1 MLGTEQSRRVPS
13 AEDADRA
20 VTTSATWVELR
31 RGSTVVLVPFT
42 AWYDVLLGPKLPD
55 QPERDEPSGMVRVSA
70 NSALVLA
77 ARVSALGADEFER
90 TFGSKDLG
98 PGVMGTVMV
107 GALEPAAAAETKA
120 ELLRLLRSGAFE
132 WRLVSL

>member
-1 MLGTEQSRRVPS
+1 MRGTEQSRHVPS
-13 AEDADRA
+13 ADSTDRA
-20 VTTSATWVELR
+20 VTTSVTWVELR

-90 TFGSKDLG
+90 TFGSKDLA
-98 PGVMGTVMV
+98 PGVMATVMV
-107 GALEPAAAAETKA
+107 GALEPAAASEAKV
-120 ELLRLLRSGAFE
+120 ELLRFLRSGAFE
-132 WRLVSL
+132 WRCVCL

>member
-1 MLGTEQSRRVPS
+1 
-13 AEDADRA
+13 
-20 VTTSATWVELR
+20 
-31 RGSTVVLVPFT
+31 
-42 AWYDVLLGPKLPD
+42 
-55 QPERDEPSGMVRVSA
+55 MVRVSA

-107 GALEPAAAAETKA
+107 SALEPAAAAETKA

>member
-1 MLGTEQSRRVPS
+1 MRRTEQSRRVPS
-13 AEDADRA
+13 ADGTDRA
-20 VTTSATWVELR
+20 VTTSVTWAELR

-55 QPERDEPSGMVRVSA
+55 RPKRDEPSGMVRMSA

-77 ARVSALGADEFER
+77 TRVSALSADEFER
-90 TFGSKDLG
+90 TFGSKDLA
-98 PGVMGTVMV
+98 PGVVATVMV

-120 ELLRLLRSGAFE
+120 ELLRFLRSGAFE
-132 WRLVSL
+132 WRCVSL